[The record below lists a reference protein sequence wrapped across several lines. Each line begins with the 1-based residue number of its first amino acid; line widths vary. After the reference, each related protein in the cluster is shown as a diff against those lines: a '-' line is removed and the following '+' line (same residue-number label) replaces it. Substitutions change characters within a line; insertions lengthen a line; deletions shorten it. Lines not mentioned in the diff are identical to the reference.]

1 MSDEV
6 QAGQDPPTPSPVP
19 QAGQDPPGTSPQ
31 PDLQSQIRQL
41 REQLSAANKDAAA
54 NRVAAAELKKLQ
66 DAALT
71 EQQRKEQ
78 ELETLRKAGE
88 EHTQR
93 LRDQAI
99 ALELAENP
107 GKYGIDPK
115 WIKIIRRLLPTAEI
129 ELNQDGTVSVNSLKA
144 AVAALIEENP
154 DFKLVTETPGAPRDT
169 SKPTNPARPANPAQP
184 QRTWAEVAT
193 MGWGQALSGSKKD

>member
-6 QAGQDPPTPSPVP
+6 QAGQDSPTPSPVP

-78 ELETLRKAGE
+78 ELDTLRKAGE

-115 WIKIIRRLLPTAEI
+115 WIRVIRRLLPTAEI

>member
-6 QAGQDPPTPSPVP
+6 QAGQDPPISPPVP
-19 QAGQDPPGTSPQ
+19 QAGQDPPVQSPQ

-78 ELETLRKAGE
+78 ELDTLRKAGE

-115 WIKIIRRLLPTAEI
+115 WIRVIRRLLPTAEI